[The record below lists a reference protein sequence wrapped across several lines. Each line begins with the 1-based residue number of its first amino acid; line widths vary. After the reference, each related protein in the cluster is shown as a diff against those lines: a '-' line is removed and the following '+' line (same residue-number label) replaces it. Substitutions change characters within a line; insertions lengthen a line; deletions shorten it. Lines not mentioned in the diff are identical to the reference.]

1 MLLTLLLNV
10 VAEATEIHV
19 ESMHVRVCVCVC
31 EMWAIEK
38 AIAEFYI
45 ED

>member
-19 ESMHVRVCVCVC
+19 ESMHVTCVCVC
-31 EMWAIEK
+31 EIWAIEK
-38 AIAEFYI
+38 ATAEFYI